1 MESAKKSAAA
11 AKERAAAAQAMSQS
25 IAQNS
30 AVNSVLYYDTATG
43 TMKSLDPTKDA
54 GEELKKLVGNTLSV
68 LIS

>member
-1 MESAKKSAAA
+1 
-11 AKERAAAAQAMSQS
+11 MSQS

-30 AVNSVLYYDTATG
+30 TANSVLYSDTATG

-54 GEELKKLVGNTLSV
+54 GEELRKLVGNTLSV